1 MGIYDKKN
9 KQSAEIRLNDNG
21 EFKLNDGCC
30 IPEMS
35 EETSYF
41 YIAVFPGV
49 SLSNYF
55 NEITKKA
62 VNLISIA
69 TLGIKMVKILE
80 MVHATGNVHNDL
92 GLDKIIIG

>member
-1 MGIYDKKN
+1 
-9 KQSAEIRLNDNG
+9 
-21 EFKLNDGCC
+21 
-30 IPEMS
+30 MS
-35 EETSYF
+35 EGTSYF

-55 NEITKKA
+55 NLITKKA

-92 GLDKIIIG
+92 GLDKIVIGLN

>member
-1 MGIYDKKN
+1 M
-9 KQSAEIRLNDNG
+9 S
-21 EFKLNDGCC
+21 DG
-30 IPEMS
+30 
-35 EETSYF
+35 TSYF
-41 YIAVFPGV
+41 YITDFPGV
-49 SLSNYF
+49 CLSNYF
-55 NEITKKA
+55 NEITKKT